1 MKDNLLSLFTITK
14 MCWVL
19 LGSISTLPPPALMLN
34 GVTSKC
40 QIMCMYICVY
50 IRVCVCVCSF
60 LVTWGEEIFWQVVL
74 QNYIS
79 SIMPSQILEGFI
91 SILRSMHWMDTFK
104 FLTDRPGELELTHS
118 VFACDMTS
126 VRNSP
131 SRFFCQQYAGSS
143 FYKVQA
149 QLQIQ
154 VQAAF
159 SPWAKP
165 SSQNNSHRLA
175 AWSLNM
181 NPAWPMVTVVVDKS
195 NFATFTF
202 LSNLP
207 DLKKALWK
215 QTANSGKLSFQ
226 IPRLF
231 CTSLQTN

>member
-1 MKDNLLSLFTITK
+1 MKDYLLSLFTITK

-19 LGSISTLPPPALMLN
+19 LGFISTLPPPALVLN
-34 GVTSKC
+34 GVIPASVRV
-40 QIMCMYICVY
+40 CVCTNM
-50 IRVCVCVCSF
+50 CVCVCSF
-60 LVTWGEEIFWQVVL
+60 LVAWGEEIFWQVAL

-79 SIMPSQILEGFI
+79 SIMHSPILEGFI

-118 VFACDMTS
+118 VFTWDLTS
-126 VRNSP
+126 VGNS
-131 SRFFCQQYAGSS
+131 SSCFFCQQYAGSS

-165 SSQNNSHRLA
+165 NSQNNSHRLA

-181 NPAWPMVTVVVDKS
+181 NPAWPMVMVVMAKS

-207 DLKKALWK
+207 ELKKALWK
-215 QTANSGKLSFQ
+215 QSTNSGKLSFQ